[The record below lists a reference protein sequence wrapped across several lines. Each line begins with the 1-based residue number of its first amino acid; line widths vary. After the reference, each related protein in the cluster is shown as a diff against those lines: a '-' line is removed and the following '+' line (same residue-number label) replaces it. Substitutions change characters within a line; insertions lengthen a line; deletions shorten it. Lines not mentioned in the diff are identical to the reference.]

1 MTLVLAGWAFA
12 VFAGVAAVLLFGRSR
27 ALGDRARALGGRI
40 EEVRAELQA
49 ARGNL
54 EQRKEE
60 HRRRGEELSEL
71 RKQLGKA
78 KKERRSARERQ
89 RGEPARIEELERA
102 LSVQRDD
109 VARARADL
117 EEAHSELA
125 KVHALRERELEV
137 ARAPRTEVDERLRD
151 LEARL
156 GRAEAALRTSVEE
169 HTADRH
175 ELGRWRK
182 RAENLDKVYMV
193 LCGEHELAKDRLR
206 TQEAELER
214 LRALKVALVDP
225 VPETTEG

>member
-137 ARAPRTEVDERLRD
+137 ARAPRTEDDERLRD

-193 LCGEHELAKDRLR
+193 LRGEHELAKDRLR

>member
-1 MTLVLAGWAFA
+1 MVLAGWAFA

-40 EEVRAELQA
+40 EEVRVELQA

-137 ARAPRTEVDERLRD
+137 ARAPRTEDDERLRD

-193 LCGEHELAKDRLR
+193 LRGEHELAKDRLR